1 MEDEARFVRDLIGD
15 GWSDADLEWE
25 RLSLQ
30 ALSDL
35 GEGREQEAFTAIR
48 EALYLARTYFA
59 AGDPRLAA
67 SLTSQAAALAAAD
80 PSAPI
85 DVVVEAAKQAWQAC
99 EGALAEMTPPQRARS
114 SLFHL
119 RMEYRHRATY
129 AERWREENR
138 RQLTELR
145 TCLARVE
152 APVLIERAEARVRIA
167 HWERERP
174 TSIDDAGRLLA
185 AFVLLAARPAH
196 GAPRPEENAGLR

>member
-1 MEDEARFVRDLIGD
+1 MEDEARIVRELIAG

-35 GEGREQEAFTAIR
+35 GEGREQDAFAAIR

-59 AGDPRLAA
+59 PGDPRLAA

-80 PSAPI
+80 PSAAV
-85 DVVVEAAKQAWQAC
+85 DVVVGAAKQAWQDC
-99 EGALAEMTPPQRARS
+99 EDALEKMSPPQRARS

-138 RQLTELR
+138 RQLSELR

-152 APVLIERAEARVRIA
+152 TPVVIERAEARERIA
-167 HWERERP
+167 HWTRERP
-174 TSIDDAGRLLA
+174 TNLDDGGRLLA

-196 GAPRPEENAGLR
+196 GAPRPEDNAGLR